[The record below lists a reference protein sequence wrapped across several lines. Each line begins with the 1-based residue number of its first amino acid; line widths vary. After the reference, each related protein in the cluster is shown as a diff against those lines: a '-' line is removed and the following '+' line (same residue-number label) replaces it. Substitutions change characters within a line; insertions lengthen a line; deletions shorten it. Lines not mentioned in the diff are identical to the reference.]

1 MVQKERKTQL
11 MFSWKHMG
19 CWWGPHSAC
28 KLCEQKNKK
37 METNNIINKVNLLFI
52 QVLSHVLILFNPMD
66 CSMPSFPD
74 RYFPELAQTHV
85 HWVSDVIQPSLS
97 VTPFSSC
104 PQSFP
109 VSGSFPMSQLF
120 ASHGQSIRASASAIS
135 PSNKFQGWFLWGLTG
150 LISLLSRGLLR
161 VFFSTTI
168 QKHQF
173 FGPLP
178 SLLSNSHT
186 HTWLLEKP

>member
-1 MVQKERKTQL
+1 

-52 QVLSHVLILFNPMD
+52 QLLSHVFILFNPMD

-109 VSGSFPMSQLF
+109 VSGSFPVSQLF
-120 ASHGQSIRASASAIS
+120 TSGDQSTKASPSASVPPVNI
-135 PSNKFQGWFLWGLTG
+135 QGWFSLGVVWFPCIPRDSQESSPTPQFKSINSLALSFLYGPNLT
-150 LISLLSRGLLR
+150 
-161 VFFSTTI
+161 ST
-168 QKHQF
+168 HD
-173 FGPLP
+173 
-178 SLLSNSHT
+178 
-186 HTWLLEKP
+186 